1 MKISIIIPCF
11 NNEASIPELMQ
22 RLGLVMNHEVFTEH
36 SFEFVLIDDGSKDN
50 TYQVLENEAENIEK
64 ATVCLI
70 KLTRNFGSYN
80 AFLAGMHHA
89 SGDCNVYLHA
99 DLQDPP
105 ELVPELF
112 QHYLKGWKLVI
123 ANRSSREDKSIFS
136 EIYHMLVQKIAISKT
151 PKGGFDLMLFDKDVR
166 TEVIKISE
174 KNTNQ
179 VYLINW
185 LGYPFVSVPYKRV
198 NRKYGKSQWAFWK
211 KVQLFIDT
219 FFSFSNL
226 PVQLIRWSFYLSV
239 LWLIVLCLVH
249 LAVQSIP
256 YFKLILIGSVAFSI
270 LNFNASIIVEFLARI
285 HESVR
290 NRPSFVVDTKKEI
303 EKK

>member
-11 NNEASIPELMQ
+11 NNEASIPELIE
-22 RLGLVMNHEVFTEH
+22 RLGLVMNDIIFENH
-36 SFEFVLIDDGSKDN
+36 SFELVLLDDGSTDK
-50 TYQVLENEAENIEK
+50 TYQVLENEVENMEK
-64 ATVCLI
+64 ASVCLL

-89 SGDCNVYLHA
+89 TGDCNVYLHA

-105 ELVPELF
+105 ELIPQLF
-112 QHYLKGWKLVI
+112 EHYLKGWKLVI
-123 ANRSSREDKSIFS
+123 ANRGSREDKSFLS
-136 EIYHMLVQKIAISKT
+136 DIYHMLVQKFAISKT
-151 PKGGFDLMLFDKDVR
+151 PKGGFDLMLFDK
-166 TEVIKISE
+166 EVKDEAVKISE

-198 NRKYGKSQWAFWK
+198 KRKHGKSQWAFWK

-226 PVQLIRWSFYLSV
+226 PVQLIRWSFYLSL
-239 LWLIVLCLVH
+239 LWLIVLCAMHFGIKNIPSFEWVL
-249 LAVQSIP
+249 LGSI
-256 YFKLILIGSVAFSI
+256 AFSI
-270 LNFNASIIVEFLARI
+270 LNFNAAIIVEFLARI

-290 NRPSFVVDTKKEI
+290 NRPSFVVEKILKK
-303 EKK
+303 